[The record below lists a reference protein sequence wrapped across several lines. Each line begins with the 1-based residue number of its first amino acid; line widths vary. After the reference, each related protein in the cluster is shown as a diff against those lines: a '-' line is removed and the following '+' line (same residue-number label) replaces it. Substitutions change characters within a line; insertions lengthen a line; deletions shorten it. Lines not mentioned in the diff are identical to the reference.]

1 MRISEMDDQLL
12 VKAYLNGKQVAFEE
26 LLSRHRQRIFSYIC
40 MMVKDQ
46 EQAEDI
52 FQDTFIRVIQT
63 LQGGRYTDEGK
74 FLPWVMRIAHNLC
87 IDFFRKGKRMP
98 TFDSDQDDFDI
109 FDVLRQNDA
118 NVEDQL
124 IRLQTEDQLQK
135 LLVHLPKEQKEV
147 VYMRHYAEMS
157 FQEIADQ
164 TGVSINTALGRMR
177 YALINLRKLI
187 TQHHPELCP

>member
-12 VKAYLNGKQVAFEE
+12 VKAYLSGKQVAFEE

-87 IDFFRKGKRMP
+87 IDYFRKGKRMP
-98 TFDSDQDDFDI
+98 SFDSDQDDFNI
-109 FDVLRQNDA
+109 FDVLRQSDA

-135 LLVHLPKEQKEV
+135 LLIHLPKEQKEV